1 MRVKA
6 LAVPVAA
13 VVLLTGCATAPTGP
27 SVMVLPGQGK
37 AFEQFQVDDT
47 SCRQWAMQQT
57 GVPPDQTSTRS
68 TLGWAT
74 IGTVLGA
81 AAGAAIGA
89 AAGNPA
95 MGAAVGAGVGVVGG
109 SATGANAANATYG
122 SNQRTYDASYMQCMY
137 AKGNQVPVARGS
149 YQPASMQPSS
159 RPAPPPPPPPPPPAP
174 PSGVPAPPPGPPPP
188 PPPGA
193 TQ

>member
-1 MRVKA
+1 MMVKV

-13 VVLLTGCATAPTGP
+13 LVLFTGCATAPAGP
-27 SVMVLPGQGK
+27 SVMVLPGHGK
-37 AFEQFQVDDT
+37 AFEQFQVDDV

-68 TLGWAT
+68 TIGWAT
-74 IGTVLGA
+74 SGTLLGAGVGAALGAAAGNPGLGA
-81 AAGAAIGA
+81 AAGA
-89 AAGNPA
+89 
-95 MGAAVGAGVGVVGG
+95 GVGLLGG
-109 SATGANAANATYG
+109 TATGANAANATYG
-122 SNQRTYDASYMQCMY
+122 GNQRTYDASYIQCRY

-149 YQPASMQPSS
+149 YSPPPSSMQPTST
-159 RPAPPPPPPPPPPAP
+159 PAPPPPPPPAP

-193 TQ
+193 TR